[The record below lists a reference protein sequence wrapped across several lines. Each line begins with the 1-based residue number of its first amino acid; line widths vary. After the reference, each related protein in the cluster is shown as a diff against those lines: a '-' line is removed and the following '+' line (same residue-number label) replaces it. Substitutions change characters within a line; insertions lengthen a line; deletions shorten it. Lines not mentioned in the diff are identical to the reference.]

1 MARGWGASSSSG
13 GSGARHHGAIDR
25 ARVEAEDERAPTRPH
40 HNPTDA
46 NTHTHTLT
54 YSRRPSRHAGDKSTP
69 CAAHA
74 SSSRREN
81 RERGPSP
88 FLVTRAQMLAL
99 RCRAVR
105 AGTRPAPR
113 NRTHAPVSLISGACR
128 GATRRS
134 VIASEKGAA
143 ASGDAA
149 DAAAST
155 APAALPPPPAAPL
168 PRDNDNQNHRRALG
182 RLALLFVAAAA
193 VLATA
198 SLAAPEAA
206 MAAGKKAAALAAAE
220 PESGLSR

>member
-81 RERGPSP
+81 TERGPSP
-88 FLVTRAQMLAL
+88 SSSPARKCSPCAAVQSALGHAL
-99 RCRAVR
+99 RLAIALMRPCHSSPAH
-105 AGTRPAPR
+105 AG
-113 NRTHAPVSLISGACR
+113 V
-128 GATRRS
+128 
-134 VIASEKGAA
+134 
-143 ASGDAA
+143 
-149 DAAAST
+149 
-155 APAALPPPPAAPL
+155 
-168 PRDNDNQNHRRALG
+168 RRAA
-182 RLALLFVAAAA
+182 R
-193 VLATA
+193 
-198 SLAAPEAA
+198 
-206 MAAGKKAAALAAAE
+206 
-220 PESGLSR
+220 